1 LTALALGLGLALLL
15 VSLAVLDGV
24 QEEIITNDVKLGP
37 GHTVVQA
44 KGYQESRS
52 QDLLLPAWVVS
63 TTQEFLH
70 DGDLRHSV
78 QGVSPRLLASGLLSS
93 TAGAFGVSI
102 QGVIPETERLTSLI
116 AQRVVEGTYLRDG
129 RSPGLVIGTEL
140 ARRLKVKIGS
150 KVVLMAQAV
159 RPSHSEAGNGAGG
172 DIQSALFRVTGIFRT
187 GRQAID
193 TRVIHLPLSAA
204 QSLLGAPDQVTQVA
218 ILLGREGDSPL
229 VARRLQEQLGAAQAE
244 VLTWQESMAELAQ
257 IFRLQDAFR
266 YVITVILLIMVELG
280 ILNTI
285 LMSVLERHHEFGVCA
300 ALGLRPA
307 RFVGLILCESL
318 VLTTMSLALGLALG
332 LGAHY
337 YFATSGLDLR
347 WFFADSLFTDRTVF
361 NPVVY
366 SRLSPGRVAWAV
378 GVVLVL
384 VAVMSVYPAFKAART
399 KLPDALRVF

>member
-1 LTALALGLGLALLL
+1 
-15 VSLAVLDGV
+15 
-24 QEEIITNDVKLGP
+24 
-37 GHTVVQA
+37 
-44 KGYQESRS
+44 
-52 QDLLLPAWVVS
+52 
-63 TTQEFLH
+63 
-70 DGDLRHSV
+70 
-78 QGVSPRLLASGLLSS
+78 
-93 TAGAFGVSI
+93 
-102 QGVIPETERLTSLI
+102 
-116 AQRVVEGTYLRDG
+116 
-129 RSPGLVIGTEL
+129 
-140 ARRLKVKIGS
+140 
-150 KVVLMAQAV
+150 
-159 RPSHSEAGNGAGG
+159 
-172 DIQSALFRVTGIFRT
+172 
-187 GRQAID
+187 
-193 TRVIHLPLSAA
+193 
-204 QSLLGAPDQVTQVA
+204 
-218 ILLGREGDSPL
+218 
-229 VARRLQEQLGAAQAE
+229 
-244 VLTWQESMAELAQ
+244 
-257 IFRLQDAFR
+257 
-266 YVITVILLIMVELG
+266 MVELG